1 MANHRHYMKL
11 YIGEYLADTTE
22 LDATGSGAYLFLIMY
37 YWQHGHLPTEPE
49 RLRRIAR
56 LTPRQ
61 ASKWIPRLSAFF
73 QPGWRHKR
81 IDRELQLA
89 EEAYEKL
96 SVAGVIGRAKQLK
109 RPGHRPGKATHNYN
123 YNTTTST
130 EKVPHESKKE
140 ASRGKEGGSEL
151 GPTPELIEAMKRK
164 GHVQ

>member
-11 YIGEYLADTTE
+11 YIGDYLADTTE

-37 YWQHGHLPTEPE
+37 YWQHGHLPTAPE
-49 RLRRIAR
+49 RLRQIAR

-89 EEAYEKL
+89 EEAREKL
-96 SVAGVIGRAKQLK
+96 SLAGVIGRAKQLK
-109 RPGHRPGKATHNYN
+109 RPGPGPGKARQSHS
-123 YNTTTST
+123 YNTITTT
-130 EKVPHESKKE
+130 ETVPRESKK
-140 ASRGKEGGSEL
+140 AANRNKEGNGLEPSSEL
-151 GPTPELIEAMKRK
+151 TELVRRK
-164 GHVQ
+164 P